1 LLAGEE
7 RVRKREKGAGER
19 ASEREKNNKK
29 AVKRNFGNN
38 NLWRRR
44 K

>member
-1 LLAGEE
+1 MQASRALE
-7 RVRKREKGAGER
+7 RTEDGK
-19 ASEREKNNKK
+19 NKK

-38 NLWRRR
+38 NLWQRR